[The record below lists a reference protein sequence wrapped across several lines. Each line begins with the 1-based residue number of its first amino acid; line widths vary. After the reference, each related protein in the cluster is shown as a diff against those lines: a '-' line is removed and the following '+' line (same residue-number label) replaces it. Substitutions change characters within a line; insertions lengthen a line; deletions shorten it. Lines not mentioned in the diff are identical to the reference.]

1 MDKSPNL
8 RISLNM
14 SKQIS
19 YFLECALNIYP
30 NCLFGGGG
38 GGNKALL
45 ENSSSASSNVLHDF
59 VFPNSE
65 IILGTIILLRL

>member
-8 RISLNM
+8 RIPLNM

-19 YFLECALNIYP
+19 YFLECALNIYH
-30 NCLFGGGG
+30 NCFFGGVGG
-38 GGNKALL
+38 LKPCWRIPALPVAIYYMIL
-45 ENSSSASSNVLHDF
+45 CSQTI
-59 VFPNSE
+59 SE